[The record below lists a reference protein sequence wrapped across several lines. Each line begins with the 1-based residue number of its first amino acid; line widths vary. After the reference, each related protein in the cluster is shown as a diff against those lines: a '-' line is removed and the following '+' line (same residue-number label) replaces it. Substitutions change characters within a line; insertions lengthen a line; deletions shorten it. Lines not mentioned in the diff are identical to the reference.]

1 MIHRFL
7 SLLVC
12 LSLLPGVSS
21 AQSETA
27 GEEEL
32 IPRYDV
38 EIIVFKNVKVP
49 TSREFVLPV
58 SSPGKTEEMFDLSSQ
73 TSVDSALENGYE
85 VLAAN
90 EFRLLDVVT
99 RLVES
104 SRYELLL
111 HAAWRQ
117 PGVDREQ
124 AMPIWLK
131 AGRIY
136 GNEYTSIDSKIE
148 WIDNSSPTD
157 ESVDGSVDGLGN
169 TEVNSTAKT
178 YAFDEQSLESQELQ
192 LLEEQSTQPHNGL
205 YELEGKITIALS
217 RYLHTYIDLVLRRP
231 RLSAD
236 PVLNNAPEEAYL
248 AANAADT
255 RILNNHPLREHR
267 RMRSKNLHY
276 IDNPE
281 FGVLVL
287 ITPYEV
293 AEGFVEAPIET
304 EPEVE
309 PTVVE

>member
-12 LSLLPGVSS
+12 LSLMPGLSS
-21 AQSETA
+21 AQSVNATED
-27 GEEEL
+27 EL

-38 EIIVFKNVKVP
+38 EIIIFKNVKVP

-58 SSPGKTEEMFDLSSQ
+58 SSPGETEEMLDLSSQ
-73 TSVDSALENGYE
+73 ASIDSALENGYE
-85 VLAAN
+85 VLTAS

-157 ESVDGSVDGLGN
+157 GSIDGSVDGLGN

>member
-1 MIHRFL
+1 MTHRFL

-21 AQSETA
+21 AQSGNA
-27 GEEEL
+27 GDDEL

-58 SSPGKTEEMFDLSSQ
+58 SSPGETEEMLDLSSQ

-85 VLAAN
+85 VLTAN

-99 RLVES
+99 RLVKS
-104 SRYELLL
+104 SRYQLLL

-124 AMPIWLK
+124 AIPIWLK
-131 AGRIY
+131 GGRIY

-148 WIDNSSPTD
+148 WIDNSTQAD
-157 ESVDGSVDGLGN
+157 ESVDGLVDGLGN
-169 TEVNSTAKT
+169 TEVNSTTKT
-178 YAFDEQSLESQELQ
+178 YEFDEQALESQELQ
-192 LLEEQSTQPHNGL
+192 LLEEQNTQQHSGL

-248 AANAADT
+248 AAHAADT

-276 IDNPE
+276 IDSPE

-293 AEGFVEAPIET
+293 AEGFVEAPIEAD
-304 EPEVE
+304 PDVE
-309 PTVVE
+309 PTVAE

>member
-12 LSLLPGVSS
+12 LSLMPGLSS
-21 AQSETA
+21 AQSENAT
-27 GEEEL
+27 EDEL

-38 EIIVFKNVKVP
+38 EIIIFKNVKVP

-58 SSPGKTEEMFDLSSQ
+58 SSPGETEEMLDLSSQ
-73 TSVDSALENGYE
+73 ASIDSALENGYE
-85 VLAAN
+85 VLTAS

-148 WIDNSSPTD
+148 WIDNSSQTD
-157 ESVDGSVDGLGN
+157 ESIDSSVDGLVN